1 MEILFIRYHRRE
13 ALMPFTFSHP
23 LYAAPL
29 RRLVP
34 ALSLSGL
41 VLGSMIPDME
51 YFIAMNSYRSI
62 GHSLTGFVWMGIP
75 LSLAFLSAWQNILKP
90 VLPKLLPSL
99 GGVDRY
105 AETLLG
111 RRDCTPG
118 SAAGWALFFLSLFIG
133 FWSHLFVDGMTH
145 TSGWLVTRHHS
156 LYRLEAGLPLYKWLQ
171 YGLSFLGL
179 LLPGLW
185 LLVDYIRWYMK
196 EGRRRKRSKPARKWG
211 ATAAAAAAGFLL
223 MAGKIL
229 FEPRADNIVLWL
241 VAGCSS
247 ALFGLFVAGVLSA
260 GAESKRLPA
269 AMMGLLLLA
278 AVIAAFKGYRMAAD
292 LNPGN
297 QGQGTAAWL
306 LYIWLFSLGVWLLS
320 RIGGSGMV
328 RAEHRGGIRMS
339 R

>member
-1 MEILFIRYHRRE
+1 
-13 ALMPFTFSHP
+13 MPFTFSHP

-29 RRLVP
+29 RRLAP

-62 GHSLTGFVWMGIP
+62 GHSLTGFIGMGIP
-75 LSLAFLSAWQNILKP
+75 LSLAFLSAWENILKP

-111 RRDCTPG
+111 RRDNTPA
-118 SAAGWALFFLSLFIG
+118 SAAGWALLLVSLFIG

-145 TSGWLVTRHHS
+145 TNGWLVARHHS
-156 LYRLEAGLPLYKWLQ
+156 LYRIEAGLPLYKWLQ
-171 YGLSFLGL
+171 YGLSLLGL
-179 LLPGLW
+179 LLPGVW
-185 LLVDYIRWYMK
+185 LLGNYIRWYMK
-196 EGRRRKRSKPARKWG
+196 EGRRRKRSKPAPKWG
-211 ATAAAAAAGFLL
+211 AAAAAAFAGFLL
-223 MAGKIL
+223 LAGKIL
-229 FEPRADNIVLWL
+229 FEPNADNIVLWL
-241 VAGCSS
+241 VAGCSA
-247 ALFGLFVAGVLSA
+247 ALFGWFVAGVLSA
-260 GAESKRLPA
+260 GAQRKRLPA

-278 AVIAAFKGYRMAAD
+278 VLIAAFKGYRMAAE
-292 LNPGN
+292 LSYGI

-320 RIGGSGMV
+320 RIGGSGMA
-328 RAEHRGGIRMS
+328 RADHSGGIRMF

>member
-1 MEILFIRYHRRE
+1 MKILFIRYHRRE

-29 RRLVP
+29 RRLAP

-62 GHSLTGFVWMGIP
+62 GHSLAGFIWMGIP
-75 LSLAFLSAWQNILKP
+75 LSLAFLSAWENILKP
-90 VLPKLLPSL
+90 VLPKLLPAL

-111 RRDCTPG
+111 RRSGTPG
-118 SAAGWALFFLSLFIG
+118 NAAGWALFLLSLFIG
-133 FWSHLFVDGMTH
+133 FLSHLFVDGMTH
-145 TSGWLVTRHHS
+145 TSGWLVARQHS
-156 LYRLEAGLPLYKWLQ
+156 LYRIEAGLPLYKWLQ
-171 YGLSFLGL
+171 YGLSLLGL
-179 LLPGLW
+179 LLPGVW
-185 LLVDYIRWYMK
+185 LLWNYITWYRK
-196 EGRRRKRSKPARKWG
+196 EGRGRNRSKPAPKWG
-211 ATAAAAAAGFLL
+211 AAAAAAAGFLL

-260 GAESKRLPA
+260 GAERKRLPA
-269 AMMGLLLLA
+269 AMTGLLLLA
-278 AVIAAFKGYRMAAD
+278 VVIAAFKGCRMAAD
-292 LNPGN
+292 LNPDI

-306 LYIWLFSLGVWLLS
+306 LYIWLLSLGVWLLS
-320 RIGGSGMV
+320 RIGAGGTV
-328 RAEHRGGIRMS
+328 LAEHRGGIRMS